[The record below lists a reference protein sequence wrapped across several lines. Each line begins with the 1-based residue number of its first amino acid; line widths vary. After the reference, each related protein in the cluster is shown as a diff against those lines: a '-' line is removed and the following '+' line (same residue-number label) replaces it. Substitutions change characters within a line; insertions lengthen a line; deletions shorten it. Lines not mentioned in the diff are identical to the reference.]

1 MQGVRKHKADTI
13 LKEKRE
19 EMVISNS
26 RKLAALVLIVG
37 LVSIVI
43 GGLFI
48 AQGFAKS
55 SLITEAMRLE
65 KVTYAGE
72 DANGAIRGV
81 IDTPQEA
88 AVMAGVLRQH
98 RLERYGYYSELKR
111 DDPNRDTILKAL
123 TMENSLNLARLSYG
137 LTDVVKA
144 TGAFMLI
151 IGLTLTVTSASVLR
165 GHRAP
170 SR

>member
-1 MQGVRKHKADTI
+1 MI
-13 LKEKRE
+13 
-19 EMVISNS
+19 ISNS
-26 RKLAALVLIVG
+26 RKLAVLVLIVG
-37 LVSIVI
+37 LVSFVI
-43 GGLFI
+43 GGLFV

-55 SLITEAMRLE
+55 AAITEAMRLE
-65 KVTYAGE
+65 KVAYTGE
-72 DANGAIRGV
+72 DANGSINGV

-123 TMENSLNLARLSYG
+123 TMENSLNLAQLSYG

-151 IGLTLTVTSASVLR
+151 IGLALTVTSASVFRSRR
-165 GHRAP
+165 G
-170 SR
+170 SLQLSQG